1 MTGRAIRIA
10 TQGLG
15 RIRAGILAVGRL
27 VLMRMV
33 AEVLGRSSGFMLA
46 ITGHCRPTE
55 LKRQEHQQDEG
66 QPFAHRGNSVAVQA
80 LLCHSSLLGFSQSPV
95 RVACLLSGSSCIKS
109 EPLRYSASCGRFDDW
124 GDTRGRHSA
133 GYGQQQVNR
142 RSTFRAAHVELL
154 VIRCASHRQPAG
166 ASSALRNS

>member
-55 LKRQEHQQDEG
+55 LKRQEHQQDDG
-66 QPFAHRGNSVAVQA
+66 QPFAHRGNSVGRVINGIPNIA
-80 LLCHSSLLGFSQSPV
+80 LVVPV
-95 RVACLLSGSSCIKS
+95 R
-109 EPLRYSASCGRFDDW
+109 
-124 GDTRGRHSA
+124 
-133 GYGQQQVNR
+133 
-142 RSTFRAAHVELL
+142 
-154 VIRCASHRQPAG
+154 PA
-166 ASSALRNS
+166 R